1 MDTLL
6 KDTNIF
12 ISYLFKYQSGIT
24 LPGYYQSFREFV
36 IVDSIVPNNYNTRRC
51 KFRYHYT
58 NSVTDTIVKDTVFD
72 CYEFYFDHPYI
83 SDSVNTGEGYQDT
96 IYIGKIN
103 NSRSPI
109 ICEHWMNLLSSAGY
123 AAIGHPFPGNKLYF
137 SADITVLNDWGPIFP
152 IVHPRCV
159 SPRAWLTSDGNG
171 QILAWEVQEGAEDFE
186 VSMGD
191 YGSDP
196 DSGDVTTLP
205 SHYRYLPLR
214 WLDNDRH
221 YSAWVRKGCRYT
233 IGGNDT
239 VVWSPWSSPVD
250 FYGPE
255 SPAPPDDPDNPDN
268 PDDPDNPDN
277 PGGDTVGIAESAY
290 GHLFSVHPNPATNM
304 VRVESGERKVESI
317 EVVDMLGRVVLRK
330 QLPAPASSLLID
342 TSPLPSGSYLLR
354 LYTREGIVNKRL
366 SLTP

>member
-1 MDTLL
+1 VDT
-6 KDTNIF
+6 TAGH
-12 ISYLFKYQSGIT
+12 Q
-24 LPGYYQSFREFV
+24 
-36 IVDSIVPNNYNTRRC
+36 
-51 KFRYHYT
+51 
-58 NSVTDTIVKDTVFD
+58 DTVF
-72 CYEFYFDHPYI
+72 
-83 SDSVNTGEGYQDT
+83 VGRR
-96 IYIGKIN
+96 N
-103 NSRSPI
+103 NSAFSGYAFIAEPNI
-109 ICEHWMNLLSSAGY
+109 NLLESAGY
-123 AAIGHPFPGNKLYF
+123 AGSGSYNDNRLVFVSNI
-137 SADITVLNDWGPIFP
+137 VVMNDWGPIFP

-330 QLPAPASSLLID
+330 QLPAPVSSLLID

-354 LYTREGIVNKRL
+354 IYTREGIVNKRL

>member
-1 MDTLL
+1 LY
-6 KDTNIF
+6 KFVRDTNF
-12 ISYLFKYQSGIT
+12 
-24 LPGYYQSFREFV
+24 PGLVNNFREFSV
-36 IVDSIVPNNYNTRRC
+36 VDSIIPDNEHTHRC
-51 KFRYHYT
+51 KFKYVYT
-58 NSVTDTIVKDTVFD
+58 NSAIDSVLHDSVVD
-72 CYEFYFDHPYI
+72 CYEFYFDHPYR
-83 SDSVNTGEGYQDT
+83 SDTVNTVAGYSDT
-96 IYIGKIN
+96 VYVGKIN
-103 NSRSPI
+103 DSPNAGVFIGETIMRYLGYSGYVGSGSRNPYLG
-109 ICEHWMNLLSSAGY
+109 NRLLFIPY
-123 AAIGHPFPGNKLYF
+123 DPPWFE
-137 SADITVLNDWGPIFP
+137 WGPYFP